1 MSMTTFSKDCD
12 FSMELQASFE
22 GSLQK
27 DSISSTVRSVPHQ
40 THSKKMES
48 NKVIFHYLIRQLKTY
63 KPLQIMVL
71 VQLSFPPNLTH
82 PWQVLEG
89 NSSKAALRW
98 IAINLFQ
105 IRGYLYQTCSFTWC
119 KATLTAKE
127 SLPVTSHF
135 HLCSSSHITTKHCV
149 CPNTWHRLNRITISE
164 KPSSALLPKG
174 PTTSE

>member
-1 MSMTTFSKDCD
+1 MTTFSKDCD

-27 DSISSTVRSVPHQ
+27 DSISSAVRSVPYQ

-63 KPLQIMVL
+63 KPLQIMGL

-89 NSSKAALRW
+89 DSSKAALWW
-98 IAINLFQ
+98 IAIHHWK
-105 IRGYLYQTCSFTWC
+105 RESFPDQRI
-119 KATLTAKE
+119 LISDLLIHMVQSNSAKD
-127 SLPVTSHF
+127 L
-135 HLCSSSHITTKHCV
+135 HL
-149 CPNTWHRLNRITISE
+149 
-164 KPSSALLPKG
+164 
-174 PTTSE
+174 